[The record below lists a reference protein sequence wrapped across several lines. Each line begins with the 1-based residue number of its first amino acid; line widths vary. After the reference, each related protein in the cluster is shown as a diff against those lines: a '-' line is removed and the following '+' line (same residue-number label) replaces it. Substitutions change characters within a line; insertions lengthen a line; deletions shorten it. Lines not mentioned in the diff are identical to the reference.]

1 MPKPQPPL
9 TVKGNR
15 WKKEPKPTKPEPQL
29 PLLLEYSD
37 LAMMRRCLLAK
48 RRSCV
53 ERDFV
58 NYLDRIIARVDYIIK
73 EQPTIIRCR

>member
-1 MPKPQPPL
+1 MPKPQESL
-9 TVKGNR
+9 KIQGSR
-15 WKKEPKPTKPEPQL
+15 WKKEPKSPKPEPQL

-37 LAMMRRCLLAK
+37 LAMMRRCVLAK
-48 RRSCV
+48 RKQCV
-53 ERDFV
+53 EENIV